1 MALTRVTKH
10 IIHGSLLVQFK
21 YVENTGDFDLNSSQ
35 STYTEVN
42 SKNIV
47 LTPQYAD
54 SILEDSTSMS
64 VKQNHASDNVHDEI
78 SVALFVNGTNEY
90 ETTELL
96 GVQPYSS
103 STHSHTGGRNDR
115 TAPTRRH
122 SHIRNVATAAGF
134 THAFTP
140 ASTNAQDQDIRV
152 KNNATRNIRVRDFF
166 FISKEISI
174 GLATSG
180 SLN

>member
-35 STYTEVN
+35 TTYTEVN

-47 LTPQYAD
+47 MTPQYAD

-64 VKQNHASDNVHDEI
+64 VKLNNATDNVHDEI

-90 ETTELL
+90 EKTSIL
-96 GVQPYSS
+96 GARPYGDA
-103 STHSHTGGRNDR
+103 HSHTGGRNDR

-122 SHIRNVATAAGF
+122 SHIRNTAAAAGF